1 MYIFDD
7 IYKLCATCGERNKIY
22 MKKHFFLLVSILLMS
37 CANRIDET
45 KTNLTENNFKLK
57 IGPLWYNNE
66 SEIDFVYGVNTT
78 EPKKD
83 FITEFHFNF
92 GGKTL
97 CDSKK
102 IISTIDFRLN
112 EKLILPDSINK
123 LLSATTEIIQR
134 VKNKA
139 NVDFVFKN
147 PSPGILVFTIE
158 KVNLKPNGI
167 TNKIFLNLNSECN
180 QKLKL
185 PINLVKYNVINI
197 EKLYENYIISELS
210 KQSEKELINKK
221 VIFSFNETVKSGNY
235 LIDYVDQNS
244 MLILSYNKN
253 SKEYLI
259 HNPEKKLIKKIKRS
273 T

>member
-1 MYIFDD
+1 
-7 IYKLCATCGERNKIY
+7 
-22 MKKHFFLLVSILLMS
+22 MS
-37 CANRIDET
+37 CANKIDET
-45 KTNLTENNFKLK
+45 KTKLNENNFKLK

-102 IISTIDFRLN
+102 IISTIDFSLN

-123 LLSATTEIIQR
+123 LLPATKEIIQR

-139 NVDFVFKN
+139 NVDFIFKN
-147 PSPGILVFTIE
+147 PSPGILVFSIE

-167 TNKIFLNLNSECN
+167 KNKIFVNLNSECN
-180 QKLKL
+180 KILQL
-185 PINLVKYNVINI
+185 PINLVKFNVIDI
-197 EKLYENYIISELS
+197 EKLYENYIIFELS
-210 KQSEKELINKK
+210 KQSEKALINKK

-244 MLILSYNKN
+244 MLILTYNEN

-259 HNPEKKLIKKIKRS
+259 HNLEKKLIKKIKRS

>member
-1 MYIFDD
+1 
-7 IYKLCATCGERNKIY
+7 
-22 MKKHFFLLVSILLMS
+22 MS
-37 CANRIDET
+37 CANRINES
-45 KTNLTENNFKLK
+45 KPNFTESNFKLK
-57 IGPLWYNNE
+57 IGPIWYNNE

-78 EPKKD
+78 EPEKE

-102 IISTIDFRLN
+102 ITSTIDFRLN
-112 EKLILPDSINK
+112 EKLILSDSINE
-123 LLSATTEIIQR
+123 LLPVTKEIIQR
-134 VKNKA
+134 VKNKT

-167 TNKIFLNLNSECN
+167 INKIFLNLNSECN
-180 QKLKL
+180 QNLKL
-185 PINLVKYNVINI
+185 PINLVKYNVINV

-221 VIFSFNETVKSGNY
+221 VIFSFNETLKSVNY
-235 LIDYVDQNS
+235 LIDYVNQNS
-244 MLILSYNKN
+244 MLILTYNEN

-259 HNPEKKLIKKIKRS
+259 HNTEKKLVKKIKRS